1 VAIPDNFTQTMRE
14 VYGTEGDA
22 WLRRLPAILS
32 DCARRWSL
40 TVGLP
45 FEPLSYNYV
54 APAARS
60 DGTRT
65 VLKVGFPCKELMG
78 EIEALRLYDGA
89 GIARL
94 LAAEPEQGA
103 LLLERLEPGTSLARL
118 ADDEAETAIA
128 AQVMLR
134 LWRPAPAEHSFPT
147 VSGWARGLERL
158 RARFGGG
165 TGPLPAAWVETA
177 ERLFEELLN
186 PATDPMLL
194 HGDLHHGNILAA
206 QREPWLAIDPKGLVG
221 DPGFEVGAFLANE
234 ILEKPE
240 PAKLMARRVAQL
252 SEALRIDRARL
263 RAWGIAFMVLSA
275 WWSVEDHG
283 HGWEGAIVCAEM
295 LAESSRS

>member
-1 VAIPDNFTQTMRE
+1 MAIPDNFTQTMRE
-14 VYGTEGDA
+14 VYGTEGGA
-22 WLRRLPAILS
+22 WLQRLPAILS
-32 DCARRWSL
+32 NCERRWSL
-40 TVGLP
+40 TAGPP

-54 APAARS
+54 APAKRA
-60 DGTRT
+60 DGTSA
-65 VLKVGFPCKELMG
+65 VLKVGFPCKELVG
-78 EIEALRLYDGA
+78 EIEALRLYDGE

-118 ADDEAETAIA
+118 ADDEAATAIA
-128 AQVMLR
+128 AEVMRR
-134 LWRPAPAEHSFPT
+134 LWRPAPAEHSFST
-147 VSGWARGLERL
+147 VAGWARGLERL
-158 RARFGGG
+158 RARYDGG

-177 ERLFEELLN
+177 ERLFAELL
-186 PATDPMLL
+186 ASAGEPMLL

-240 PAKLMARRVAQL
+240 PAKVMARRVDQL
-252 SEALRIDRARL
+252 SEALGIDRARL
-263 RAWGIAFMVLSA
+263 LSWGIAFMVLSA

-283 HGWEGAIVCAEM
+283 HGWEGAIACAALLVEV
-295 LAESSRS
+295 

>member
-1 VAIPDNFTQTMRE
+1 MRE
-14 VYGTEGDA
+14 VYGAEGEA
-22 WLRRLPAILS
+22 WLQRLPAILA
-32 DCARRWSL
+32 DCERRWSL
-40 TVGLP
+40 EAGLP

-54 APAARS
+54 APAGRG
-60 DGTRT
+60 DGERV

-78 EIEALRLYDGA
+78 EIEALQLYDGN
-89 GIARL
+89 GTARL
-94 LAAEPEQGA
+94 LEAEPDQGA

-118 ADDEAETAIA
+118 ADDEAATAIGA
-128 AQVMLR
+128 AVMR
-134 LWRPAPAEHSFPT
+134 KLWRPAPAEHDFPT
-147 VSGWARGLERL
+147 VAGWARGLERL

-177 ERLFEELLN
+177 ERLFAELIASAEE
-186 PATDPMLL
+186 PILL

-234 ILEKPE
+234 ILEKPK
-240 PAKLMARRVAQL
+240 PARVMARRVDQL
-252 SEALRIDRARL
+252 SEALGIDRARL

-283 HGWEGAIVCAEM
+283 HGWEGAIACAEM